1 MEIFMVDFLDWASI
15 IWLAWGIFFFPSNKG
30 LCAKSSMVHNLNL
43 MKYLGHKVNGGVQWV

>member
-1 MEIFMVDFLDWASI
+1 MVDFLDWASI